1 MYMFRYKPTL
11 GERIRETFHPTP
23 VKRRLNHTIHRLQI
37 QMRRLESKTYQLQSR
52 DKALYAKCVSAIQG
66 KNNTQASMYA
76 SECAEIR
83 KMVLTTLRSQ
93 MAIERVYLRL
103 ETVRDFGE
111 IAYAMSSVGAVLGK
125 VRVDLQNLMP
135 EISTELAEVNDTLQ
149 SVVLEVGQATEQTF
163 DFNAPTEES
172 EAIMKEAGTLAEQ
185 RMKERF
191 PEMPKIPTAE
201 EGSSLP

>member
-1 MYMFRYKPTL
+1 
-11 GERIRETFHPTP
+11 
-23 VKRRLNHTIHRLQI
+23 
-37 QMRRLESKTYQLQSR
+37 MRRLESKTYQLQSR

-125 VRVDLQNLMP
+125 VRVDLQNLCLRYRQSLLK
-135 EISTELAEVNDTLQ
+135 STIHYNQ
-149 SVVLEVGQATEQTF
+149 
-163 DFNAPTEES
+163 
-172 EAIMKEAGTLAEQ
+172 
-185 RMKERF
+185 
-191 PEMPKIPTAE
+191 
-201 EGSSLP
+201 